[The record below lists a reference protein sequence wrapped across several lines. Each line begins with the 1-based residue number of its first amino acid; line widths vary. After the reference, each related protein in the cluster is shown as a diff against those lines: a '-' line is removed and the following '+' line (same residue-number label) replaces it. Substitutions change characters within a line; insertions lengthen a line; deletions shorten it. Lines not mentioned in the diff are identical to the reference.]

1 MGGGDRK
8 SLLWLQRQTQGT
20 GGGKEVEQG
29 WGNFKTG
36 DGKVGWGK

>member
-20 GGGKEVEQG
+20 GGKEVEQG